1 MILQPRVPLTQNVLC
16 RHDESTGVAEQGA
29 VCYLSGDKKVAK
41 ITASGQV
48 PFGLL
53 GQRVKGNMA
62 GLPQNFEFPG
72 EIGNSDARLG
82 DPVLV
87 YHGGIFETTY
97 YIVSGSVTAGDPLYG
112 CIVGASDQ
120 GKLCKDVLLA
130 GAGAVAIA
138 LNSLTADETSA
149 LKPLLIKLAL

>member
-97 YIVSGSVTAGDPLYG
+97 YKISGSISAGASLYG
-112 CIVGASDQ
+112 CVVGAEDQ
-120 GKLCKDVLLA
+120 GKLVSNGSLA
-130 GAGAVAIA
+130 TAGVVAIA
-138 LNSLTADETSA
+138 LNSLSADETSA
-149 LKPLLIKLAL
+149 QKPLLVKLAL